1 MVEGAPKNHVAIV
14 LEFPSTAVDNNVG
27 AVLLSEEISES
38 LFSDGY
44 DSDGLLPCYVEQGED
59 MIKLEQYNSTQ
70 PGQEVGA
77 NGIAKG
83 GGGGG
88 GDDGEQFDFLSDND
102 IKKLRVDG
110 LRKELKSR
118 GLGTGGLKQD
128 LVDRLKKA
136 MSDKDK

>member
-1 MVEGAPKNHVAIV
+1 MVEGAPTNNAARV
-14 LEFPSTAVDNNVG
+14 LEFPSTAADNNVG
-27 AVLLSEEISES
+27 AVLLSEDISES

-44 DSDGLLPCYVEQGED
+44 DSDGLLPCYVEQDED

-77 NGIAKG
+77 NGIAEG

-88 GDDGEQFDFLSDND
+88 GDDGKIFIFLSDDD

-110 LRKELKSR
+110 L
-118 GLGTGGLKQD
+118 
-128 LVDRLKKA
+128 
-136 MSDKDK
+136 

>member
-1 MVEGAPKNHVAIV
+1 
-14 LEFPSTAVDNNVG
+14 
-27 AVLLSEEISES
+27 
-38 LFSDGY
+38 
-44 DSDGLLPCYVEQGED
+44 

-83 GGGGG
+83 GGGG
-88 GDDGEQFDFLSDND
+88 DDGEIFVFLSDDD

-128 LVDRLKKA
+128 LVD
-136 MSDKDK
+136 MP